1 MKQQD
6 LVKVEFL
13 LSVNDN
19 IIVQRFF
26 NVREYNQDAGNSV
39 ELYEFIKEFK
49 ETFIEYL
56 KQKTFTY
63 MSDNMFEIINNPSIL
78 DTSNTD
84 GPEVFNIYIKKDNVT
99 ICHRVIDA
107 KMYPP
112 KIRYTVDIRP
122 QLKSLLLGLT
132 DIFSSKNLTFNY
144 LDVKLSK

>member
-26 NVREYNQDAGNSV
+26 NVRDYNEKAENSL
-39 ELYEFIKEFK
+39 ELYEFIKDFK
-49 ETFIEYL
+49 ETFVEYL
-56 KQKTFTY
+56 KEKTFAY
-63 MSDNMFEIINNPSIL
+63 MSDNMFEIINNPTIL

-84 GPEVFNIYIKKDNVT
+84 GPEVFNIYIRKDNMT

-107 KMYPP
+107 KMFPP
-112 KIRYTVDIRP
+112 KIRYTVDVRP

-132 DIFSSKNLTFNY
+132 DIFSSKNLTLKY
-144 LDVKLSK
+144 LDVQLSK

>member
-26 NVREYNQDAGNSV
+26 NVRDYNEKAENSL
-39 ELYEFIKEFK
+39 ELYEFIKDFK
-49 ETFIEYL
+49 ETFVEYL
-56 KQKTFTY
+56 KEKTFTY
-63 MSDNMFEIINNPSIL
+63 MSDNMFEIINNPTIL

-84 GPEVFNIYIKKDNVT
+84 GPEVFNIYIRKDNMT

-107 KMYPP
+107 KMFPP
-112 KIRYTVDIRP
+112 KIRYTVDVRP

-132 DIFSSKNLTFNY
+132 DIFSSKNLTLKY
-144 LDVKLSK
+144 LDVQLSK